1 MQKAFL
7 ASIVCRL
14 SITCNPVSVA
24 FTSKIYCPS
33 NYGDMFTRNSSMIYV
48 PNLCVKPLGFEIY
61 KGMYTC
67 IYKLKM
73 SITYHGL
80 LSYKV
85 FGIKGYITL
94 TVCKKSPVPKF
105 TS

>member
-1 MQKAFL
+1 MQKASL

-14 SITCNPVSVA
+14 SLTCNPVSVA
-24 FTSKIYCPS
+24 STSKIYCPS
-33 NYGDMFTRNSSMIYV
+33 NYGDIFTRNLSMVYV
-48 PNLCVKPLGFEIY
+48 PNSCVKPLGFELYI
-61 KGMYTC
+61 GMHTC
-67 IYKLKM
+67 VYKLKT

-94 TVCKKSPVPKF
+94 TVYKKSPVPTF